1 MSIDDD
7 KASQHAAAPA
17 SAAAPEAGARAGQA
31 STGGRAGEQG
41 VDTGAT
47 PALRPRAL
55 SNAVLFALVA
65 GQVCLHS
72 SMAGLRLAL
81 PLMMLRQGGWA
92 GWPAEAAA
100 GVLLGLFAVAPVALA
115 LPAGRWADRRGYHKP
130 VSAAVAM
137 GMVGGLLGCLAA
149 SLSPLLAGA
158 GQMTLS
164 WLAAAQALLL
174 LLAATLIGTGC
185 NVGLITMQRTAGR
198 LAQADVPAG
207 RSSAGKNSAEL
218 KRVFSWIGLAPALGN
233 VGGPLLVGLLIDS
246 VGFAWACAAMSL
258 LPLGKAWWARR
269 IPREP
274 PRAALLSIDEPA
286 SRADVSASTVAGHG
300 GTAASGTAGASGR
313 PVAGSPGG
321 VRGLLAVPGIR
332 RLLTINWFFSAS
344 WDLHGFVVPLLGH
357 ERGMS
362 ASAIGTVLG
371 LFAASVATVR
381 VIIPLLANHLQERQV
396 MVGAMTVV
404 ASVFA
409 VYPLAH
415 SALQMSACAIV
426 LGLALGSVQP
436 MIMTALHHLAPPER
450 QGEAI
455 ALRSAFI
462 NLSSAVLP
470 VCFGLV
476 GAALG
481 ASLLFRGMAVVVV
494 LGLPLALRL
503 KLGD

>member
-1 MSIDDD
+1 
-7 KASQHAAAPA
+7 
-17 SAAAPEAGARAGQA
+17 
-31 STGGRAGEQG
+31 
-41 VDTGAT
+41 
-47 PALRPRAL
+47 L
-55 SNAVLFALVA
+55 SNATLFALVA

-81 PLMMLRQGGWA
+81 PLMMLEQGGWA

-130 VSAAVAM
+130 VAAAVAM
-137 GMVGGLLGCLAA
+137 GMVGGVFGCAGAA
-149 SLSPLLAGA
+149 LSPLLAGG
-158 GQMTLS
+158 GQLHLS
-164 WLAAAQALLL
+164 WLAALQALLL
-174 LLAATLIGTGC
+174 LLAATLIGSGC

-198 LAQADVPAG
+198 LAQGDLPPDEPRDVPGVESGVVPPEVQRQAPLQ
-207 RSSAGKNSAEL
+207 RAADRNSGEL

-269 IPREP
+269 IPREQA
-274 PRAALLSIDEPA
+274 RAALPSIAEP
-286 SRADVSASTVAGHG
+286 VG
-300 GTAASGTAGASGR
+300 GRTAGAATRHAGAA
-313 PVAGSPGG
+313 PVADPVATAPGSSGS
-321 VRGLLAVPGIR
+321 VRDLLAVPGIR

-381 VIIPLLANHLQERQV
+381 VLIPLLANRLQERQV
-396 MVGAMTVV
+396 MVGAMSVV

-409 VYPLAH
+409 IYPLAH
-415 SALQMSACAIV
+415 SAVQMSACAMV

-436 MIMTALHHLAPPER
+436 MIMTALHQLAPPHR
-450 QGEAI
+450 QGEAL
-455 ALRSAFI
+455 AMRAAVI

-470 VCFGLV
+470 MGFGLV

-481 ASLLFRGMAVVVV
+481 ASLLFRGMAVLLV

-503 KLGD
+503 KLRDER